1 MEREKWSA
9 EEKRRKKR
17 KKRKKGVDKRGRA
30 WYSNQAV
37 AAVSTA
43 AERKW
48 KKYLTATT
56 RCGNIKKLPRL
67 TRKRK
72 TKNFEKSSWQSL
84 VGVVNLKSCCWCKN
98 GSDVKK
104 LWKKFLT
111 NEMKFSI
118 IAMIRRERRVPC
130 KLNNVTKRKHQTDAW
145 MVRDHQE
152 SEPRGSKPG

>member
-1 MEREKWSA
+1 MGINFLIRDIITLPAWFAQGISILYRYPAGEKGHY
-9 EEKRRKKR
+9 KRGRTQVLKKLE
-17 KKRKKGVDKRGRA
+17 KGVDKRGRA

-72 TKNFEKSSWQSL
+72 VESF
-84 VGVVNLKSCCWCKN
+84 
-98 GSDVKK
+98 
-104 LWKKFLT
+104 WKKFLT
-111 NEMKFSI
+111 KLRECGKLKKLLLIRKRIGRQKLLKKVLDKRNEVEYNSN
-118 IAMIRRERRVPC
+118 VP
-130 KLNNVTKRKHQTDAW
+130 
-145 MVRDHQE
+145 
-152 SEPRGSKPG
+152 PGTACTL